1 MQPIVNRDHIA
12 REEAYRLVW
21 TRPLAVLAKKIG
33 ISGGDLAKRCRIAA
47 VPVPGPGWWHRTR
60 AGKPPP
66 WRPLPK
72 VLPEGAPTSVYWG
85 PPLPDEIPPRVPTLD
100 DIEEQRRL
108 ELMAIKITFPK
119 DLKNLTPTA
128 KRVAVECGLLAEP
141 KKEALEK
148 MYAAP
153 GFNVEVQKSLA
164 PRAVKI
170 VETLIRAA
178 AEMGWEY
185 RAQKPEGNDSVWG
198 RREHG
203 NYRMLGYFDV
213 EGERF
218 TVRIYEG
225 KKRTERPWRDKDRIA
240 KLRGEYFVHP
250 GYDFSPN
257 GLMMMQINDGVNGNT
272 ICNAYKETKT
282 KPLENKIPDALL
294 EMLDTVLQRRR
305 WRIEEEKA
313 EQRREERA
321 KQRALARARQE
332 IQDRLKKQLE
342 TQLDNWVQASNLR
355 EYLSA
360 LKVARKGVPLIYKLG
375 DQRINFIQ
383 WAETYIE
390 SIDPLTRLRR

>member
-12 REEAYRLVW
+12 RKEAYRLVW

-47 VPVPGPGWWHRTR
+47 VPVPGPGWWHRNK
-60 AGKPPP
+60 AGKPRP
-66 WRPLPK
+66 WRPLLE
-72 VLPEGAPTSVYWG
+72 VLPEGTPISVYWG

-141 KKEALEK
+141 KKDALEK

-170 VETLIRAA
+170 VDALIRAA

-185 RAQKPEGNDSVWG
+185 RAQKPEGSESVWG
-198 RREHG
+198 RREH
-203 NYRMLGYFDV
+203 RSFRLLGYFEV
-213 EGERF
+213 EGRRF
-218 TVRIYEG
+218 TIRIYEG
-225 KKRTERPWRDKDRIA
+225 KKRTERPWRDKDRLA
-240 KLRGEYFVHP
+240 KLRGEYFIHP

-257 GLMMMQINDGVNGNT
+257 GLMMMQLNDGAEGYT
-272 ICNAYKETKT
+272 LGQAYRETKT
-282 KPLENKIPDALL
+282 KPLEDKISEILLHMLHDAF
-294 EMLDTVLQRRR
+294 ERRR
-305 WRIEEEKA
+305 FQEERIREEK
-313 EQRREERA
+313 RREERN